1 MRLFFALLR
10 QLQNFAVA
18 AVLLSV
24 QGVVKNAPQ
33 YYDNLMEAAFA
44 KALQI
49 IWLGVR
55 TPNPKEK

>member
-1 MRLFFALLR
+1 
-10 QLQNFAVA
+10 VP